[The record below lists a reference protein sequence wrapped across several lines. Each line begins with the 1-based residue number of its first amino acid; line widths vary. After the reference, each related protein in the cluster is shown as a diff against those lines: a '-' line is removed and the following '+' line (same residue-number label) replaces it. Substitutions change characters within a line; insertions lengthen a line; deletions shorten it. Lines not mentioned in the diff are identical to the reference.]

1 MIEAEPRVRSMFMVK
16 NANGEPTA
24 VCPTLADATTFARCV
39 GHDAPLE
46 AIKVLPIVEFAK
58 RVGDGYE

>member
-1 MIEAEPRVRSMFMVK
+1 MIETEPRVRSMFMVTDVK
-16 NANGEPTA
+16 GEPAA

-46 AIKVLPIVEFAK
+46 AIKVLPIVEFVK
-58 RVGDGYE
+58 RTGDGYE